1 ASHGIDNRRVVSQVS
16 NATSCG
22 APPILDLAVLHAAHE
37 LRLVNELSSMGM
49 RVAAEQIQNGRCP
62 AARRIADLAYNA
74 TVIYP
79 VRGAR

>member
-1 ASHGIDNRRVVSQVS
+1 MQQRDHRQ
-16 NATSCG
+16 
-22 APPILDLAVLHAAHE
+22 LDLFGGHAHLHRAQLIHQAQ
-37 LRLVNELSSMGM
+37 LVRGM
-49 RVAAEQIQNGRCP
+49 QNGEIKNGRCP